1 MTESPHYKELLQAL
15 NDCQVE
21 YLVVGGYAVMKY
33 TEPRYTKD
41 LDVWVHNTTQ
51 NAARL
56 FNALAKF
63 GAPLQDDGVTPETF
77 NQDGMVYQIGVAP
90 VRIDILTQISGV
102 QFAGAWQSRIAS
114 AIFGVPVHF
123 ISLEDLIANKQ
134 AAGRNRDLEDL
145 KAILERT
152 KADKSKPET

>member
-21 YLVVGGYAVMKY
+21 YLIVGGYAVMKY

-63 GAPLQDDGVTPETF
+63 GAPLQDDGVTPQTF

-90 VRIDILTQISGV
+90 VRIDILTQITGV

-145 KAILERT
+145 KGILERT
-152 KADKSKPET
+152 KADKSEPET

>member
-1 MTESPHYKELLQAL
+1 
-15 NDCQVE
+15 
-21 YLVVGGYAVMKY
+21 MKY

-63 GAPLQDDGVTPETF
+63 GAPLQDDGVTPQTF

-90 VRIDILTQISGV
+90 VRIDILTQITGV

-145 KAILERT
+145 KGILERT
-152 KADKSKPET
+152 KADKSEPET